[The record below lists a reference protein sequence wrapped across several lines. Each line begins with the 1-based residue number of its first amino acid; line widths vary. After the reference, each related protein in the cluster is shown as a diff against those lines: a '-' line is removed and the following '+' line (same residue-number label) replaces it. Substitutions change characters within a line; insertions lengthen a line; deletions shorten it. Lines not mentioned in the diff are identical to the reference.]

1 MLVCCERW
9 KLEKKAKDENED
21 YYLPFSEILLFS
33 LCNNFVV
40 LFIFT

>member
-21 YYLPFSEILLFS
+21 YYLPFFRD
-33 LCNNFVV
+33 FVV
-40 LFIFT
+40 FFM